1 MKEINIFQI
10 LNPAVFSEKLCP
22 IDWKQTFVEHL
33 QTSGLKKKVAEKNQW
48 LKAKKL
54 PKKLQL
60 KKEKKKKLKTSAS
73 GLKQINY
80 FKSQTQQYLK
90 KTCTIGW
97 KKSFEKHYII

>member
-1 MKEINIFQI
+1 
-10 LNPAVFSEKLCP
+10 
-22 IDWKQTFVEHL
+22 
-33 QTSGLKKKVAEKNQW
+33 

-90 KTCTIGW
+90 KTCTIG
-97 KKSFEKHYII
+97 